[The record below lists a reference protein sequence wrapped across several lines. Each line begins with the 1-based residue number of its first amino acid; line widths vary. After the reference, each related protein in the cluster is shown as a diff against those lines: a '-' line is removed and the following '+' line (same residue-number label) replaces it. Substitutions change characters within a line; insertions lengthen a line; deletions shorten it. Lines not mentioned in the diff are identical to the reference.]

1 MNFYKIIF
9 LIIMIVGAVNKVDAA
24 GFRIDELH
32 VGGAVDVMLVNNSD
46 SAGIVKYE
54 HQATVDV
61 RKAANA
67 LYIVGK
73 SSESP
78 TARITVTVYADAPIK
93 IIEVSGRAR
102 LSAGE
107 IKSPDQLAVIAS
119 GAASITLS
127 EISAANVNI
136 SLSGS
141 GGISVLGEL
150 TAFTLNFSLV
160 GSGTLKA
167 DAITASRMTI
177 SQRGSGKLIFTGSAR
192 DCDAV
197 GRGTGTIDLRG
208 LVAGIMDLKLYGEG
222 QIFYPAGVRVTMT
235 GDTDHII
242 QVKPYQPL

>member
-1 MNFYKIIF
+1 MNVYRLIF
-9 LIIMIVGAVNKVDAA
+9 ILIMMAGAVSQLYGA
-24 GFRIDELH
+24 GSRFDEIH
-32 VGGAVDVMLVNNSD
+32 VSGAVDVTLVNNPD

-54 HQATVDV
+54 NQAAVDV

-67 LYIVGK
+67 LYILGQSVT
-73 SSESP
+73 SP
-78 TARITVTVYADAPIK
+78 TARVAVTVYAEGSVK
-93 IIEVSGRAR
+93 VIEVSGRAR

-119 GAASITLS
+119 GAASIALS
-127 EISAANVNI
+127 GIEAANVNV

-141 GGISVLGEL
+141 GTISIHGEL
-150 TAFTLNFSLV
+150 TASTLNLSLI

-167 DAITASRMTI
+167 DAITASRMTVN
-177 SQRGSGKLIFTGSAR
+177 QRGSGKMIFAGSAR

-208 LVAGIMDLKLYGEG
+208 LVAGSMDLKLYGDG
-222 QIFYPAGVRVTMT
+222 HIFYPSGVRVTT
-235 GDTDHII
+235 SGDTDRII